1 MSSRRRRQG
10 ELASAAEYAAAS
22 GLHPRTVR
30 RMIERE
36 ELRGMVGKP
45 YSNDDERRRHFVHRS
60 EIRRLNGSR

>member
-1 MSSRRRRQG
+1 
-10 ELASAAEYAAAS
+10 
-22 GLHPRTVR
+22 
-30 RMIERE
+30 MIERE